1 MNNAACTGDTFTANA
16 FRHWWE
22 LTIVFTR
29 EGIERAL
36 SAASAIGSTVG
47 GLITVA
53 LIEPTGVDAIK
64 GGFEGSYEMY
74 LRVERLP

>member
-1 MNNAACTGDTFTANA
+1 
-16 FRHWWE
+16 
-22 LTIVFTR
+22 
-29 EGIERAL
+29 L

-47 GLITVA
+47 GLITLP